1 MFTAQVF
8 TLYPEYFPGPFK
20 NGLYGKAIE
29 KKIWDLR
36 TVNIRDYAIDKHK
49 TVDDTPYGG
58 GSGMLIKPDVLA
70 KSLDKNINGD
80 EKIVYL
86 SPKGKVFN
94 QKIAKELS
102 LENKVNI
109 ICGHFEGIDQRV
121 LENRKIDEISL
132 GDFVLS
138 GGETATY
145 VFLDA
150 ILRLIPGVLGNEK
163 STSEESFENG
173 LLEYPQYT
181 KPQIW
186 EEKSVPNVLLSGDH
200 AKIKDWRLSQSEAIT
215 RDRRPDLWQKY
226 NKKTNLINLQMKT
239 IEEINQANVK
249 KIAAEKKLPN
259 FFPGDIVKIG
269 VRITEGKR
277 DRIQYFEGVCIA
289 KKNRDLN
296 SSFTVRKISFGEGVE
311 RTFALYSPIVD
322 SIKVIRS
329 GKVRRAKLYYLR
341 DRTGKSARIAEK
353 IKKKI
358 GIDVDVKTE
367 QPTAQNVTKTE
378 ESNITEETKVEKG
391 SVEKKD
397 TSEKKNEKET
407 LKDKK

>member
-1 MFTAQVF
+1 
-8 TLYPEYFPGPFK
+8 
-20 NGLYGKAIE
+20 
-29 KKIWDLR
+29 
-36 TVNIRDYAIDKHK
+36 
-49 TVDDTPYGG
+49 
-58 GSGMLIKPDVLA
+58 
-70 KSLDKNINGD
+70 
-80 EKIVYL
+80 
-86 SPKGKVFN
+86 
-94 QKIAKELS
+94 
-102 LENKVNI
+102 
-109 ICGHFEGIDQRV
+109 
-121 LENRKIDEISL
+121 
-132 GDFVLS
+132 
-138 GGETATY
+138 
-145 VFLDA
+145 
-150 ILRLIPGVLGNEK
+150 
-163 STSEESFENG
+163 
-173 LLEYPQYT
+173 
-181 KPQIW
+181 
-186 EEKSVPNVLLSGDH
+186 
-200 AKIKDWRLSQSEAIT
+200 
-215 RDRRPDLWQKY
+215 
-226 NKKTNLINLQMKT
+226 MKT

-311 RTFALYSPIVD
+311 RTFALYSPIID

-378 ESNITEETKVEKG
+378 ESNITEETKVEKE